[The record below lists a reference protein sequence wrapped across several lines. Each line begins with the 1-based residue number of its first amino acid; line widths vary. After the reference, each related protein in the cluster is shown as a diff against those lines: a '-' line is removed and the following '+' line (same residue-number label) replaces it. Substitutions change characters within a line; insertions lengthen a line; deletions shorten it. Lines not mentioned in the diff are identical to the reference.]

1 MPSVGVTGI
10 LCERLVCTVVDSE
23 MEGHGTV
30 AAILI
35 GGNECGCIRRGIII
49 SPVPQSIITRC

>member
-1 MPSVGVTGI
+1 M
-10 LCERLVCTVVDSE
+10 CAMVDSE

-35 GGNECGCIRRGIII
+35 GGNECGCIGRGIISGSMPGKTI
-49 SPVPQSIITRC
+49 AGSDCLSGETTMINCQM